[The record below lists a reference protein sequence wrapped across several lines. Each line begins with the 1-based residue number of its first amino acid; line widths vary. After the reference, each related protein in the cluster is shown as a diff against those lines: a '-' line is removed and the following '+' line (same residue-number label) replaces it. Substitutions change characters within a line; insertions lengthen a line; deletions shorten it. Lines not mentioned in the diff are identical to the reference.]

1 MYGQHAPRKPKISPS
16 RQEGVGLTGGAMI
29 STGPSHNGS
38 SSKQLI
44 KIINS
49 GRDRGASIRK
59 GKGPKVLVQM
69 ILPVFLFIFHWSI
82 AGTATCY
89 HGC

>member
-1 MYGQHAPRKPKISPS
+1 MYGQHGPRKPKISPS
-16 RQEGVGLTGGAMI
+16 QQDGVGLIGGAMI

-49 GRDRGASIRK
+49 GRDRGSTIRK
-59 GKGPKVLVQM
+59 AKGAKVLAQM
-69 ILPVFLFIFHWSI
+69 IMLFSCLSFIGI
-82 AGTATCY
+82 
-89 HGC
+89 